1 MKNKKGK
8 GTRKEMT
15 QNLILDNKVQKSFDN
30 TNKGI
35 NYIND
40 SRNIKTLKYASE
52 NGVNSIKRKEKKYK
66 NKEISIE
73 KKEEKV
79 SQKIKKKIKK

>member
-15 QNLILDNKVQKSFDN
+15 QNLTLDNKVQKSFDI

-35 NYIND
+35 NFIND

-52 NGVNSIKRKEKKYK
+52 SGSKFY
-66 NKEISIE
+66 
-73 KKEEKV
+73 
-79 SQKIKKKIKK
+79 KKKGKKI